1 VYVPHQT
8 QNPRPTKPS
17 FLRSQSVPDD
27 GAAEGSMGPEAPPLD
42 PQKFTLLLKT
52 RLCRG
57 KISYEKKHVKHQQEG
72 WRAPDYI
79 ADDLMAKNPI
89 DADLQVYQENS
100 TNRYRVVVNGRR
112 GSNVANKI
120 ANSLTGAIDTLGE
133 LWSSH
138 TELENVFYYP
148 HF

>member
-1 VYVPHQT
+1 MPHQT
-8 QNPRPTKPS
+8 QNPMPTKPS

-27 GAAEGSMGPEAPPLD
+27 GAAEGSMGPEGFPID

-79 ADDLMAKNPI
+79 ADDLMEKNPI
-89 DADLQVYQENS
+89 DADLQVYQENN
-100 TNRYRVVVNGRR
+100 TNSYRVVVNDRR
-112 GSNVANKI
+112 GSKVAKI
-120 ANSLTGAIDTLGE
+120 ANNLTGAIDTLGE
-133 LWSSH
+133 LWSGH
-138 TELENVFYYP
+138 TELDNVFYYP